1 MDAASLDRSNG
12 PRVAIIDH
20 WENDALV
27 ATYVTA
33 PEAFAAIRQLGQ
45 KSRDRRWRYTL
56 QPVKRETANS

>member
-1 MDAASLDRSNG
+1 VDAASLDRSNG

-27 ATYVTA
+27 GTYVTA
-33 PEAFAAIRQLGQ
+33 PEAIRQLGQ